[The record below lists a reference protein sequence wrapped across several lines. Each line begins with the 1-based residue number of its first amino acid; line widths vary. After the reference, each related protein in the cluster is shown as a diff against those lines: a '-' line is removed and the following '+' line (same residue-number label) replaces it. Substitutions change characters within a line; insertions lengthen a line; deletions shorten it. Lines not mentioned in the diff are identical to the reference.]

1 MRVTNSST
9 YRNYTT
15 SLNSVHLKLNKS
27 MTKIS
32 SGAAYET
39 AARQKNR

>member
-39 AARQKNR
+39 AADAPLA